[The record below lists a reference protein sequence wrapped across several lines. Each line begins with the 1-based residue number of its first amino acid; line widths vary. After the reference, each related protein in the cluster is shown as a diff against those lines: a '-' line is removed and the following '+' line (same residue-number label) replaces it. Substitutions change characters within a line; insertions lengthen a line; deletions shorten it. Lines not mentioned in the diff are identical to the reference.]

1 MTFRRRTPI
10 TALDLDPT
18 DLPDPSAS
26 SKGGVKWTDFMQS
39 VRGLPNLYKKIAT
52 INGGTAARVRW
63 LCLGDS
69 YAQKLFAPAST
80 VLYPMLGGDAGA
92 FFSGSVNGTTING
105 TTGTVTAQTAAFD
118 AWPSGLVDSFATGAT
133 RTYGRG
139 GSTTMCDTIKV
150 YYVKEPSA
158 GTFKLQVDGADAA
171 GFTNVSASGTLGQLG
186 IATVSVA
193 RAAHNLTIVNLTGTV
208 RIIGVGFEDSTVSGL
223 VVINVAQGGI
233 PMGGQSNSM
242 TGQAAAL
249 ANFQAFLADLTPDV
263 MITENKENESYFAA
277 ALATLFATTAAGA
290 PNMDVIGVG
299 SPPLANLDSGQVLQN
314 AQLKA
319 ACEAAGYI
327 YWDSYLPFGSYAK
340 MAALGLEGDGVHV
353 STTADQYR
361 AMLMLRDL
369 GVLDLYGRNPYQRQ
383 KLQSLEIGRALDTG
397 TTPTAKIGTDS
408 TFALD
413 LNVDVVRSFVVR
425 DKTGATVLLSIDTVT
440 TANSFVPQ
448 KIRIGSSSNSCL
460 NGDSASFMTVRRGD
474 STGNKAHF
482 GARCFVSEI
491 TTLNNQ
497 SGTVS
502 LDLAVAAVQVVNLTG
517 NVTSLAFANS
527 VTQGE
532 DIEVHFVQDA
542 TGSRTLSGISG
553 SIKLAGGSLT
563 LTTTA
568 SKRDIIRFRSIGGSY
583 YETSRSMNV
592 G

>member
-1 MTFRRRTPI
+1 MTFRRTTPI

-18 DLPDPSAS
+18 DLPDASAS
-26 SKGGVKWTDFMQS
+26 SKGGVKQTDFLQS
-39 VRGLPNLYKKIAT
+39 VKGLPNLYKKIAT

-69 YAQKLFAPAST
+69 YAQKLFSPASD
-80 VLYPMLGGDAGA
+80 VLYSMLGGDAGG
-92 FFSGSVNGTTING
+92 FFTASVGGISVNA
-105 TTGTVTAQTAAFD
+105 TTGTVTGQTAAFD
-118 AWPSGLVDSFATGAT
+118 AWPSRLAESFATGAT

-139 GSTTMCDTIKV
+139 GSTTTCDTIKV

-186 IATVSVA
+186 IATITTT
-193 RAAHNLTIVNLTGTV
+193 RATHNLTIVNLTGTV

-223 VVINVAQGGI
+223 VVINVSQGGI
-233 PMGGQSNSM
+233 PMGGQTNSM
-242 TGQAAAL
+242 TGQATSL

-263 MITENKENESYFAA
+263 MITENKEASSYYAT
-277 ALATLFATTAAGA
+277 ALSTLFAITAAGA

-299 SPPLANLDSGQVLQN
+299 SPPLAANDSDQVIQN

-327 YWDSYLPFGSYAK
+327 YWDSYLPFKSYAK

-361 AMLMLRDL
+361 ALLMLRDL
-369 GVLDLYGRNPYQRQ
+369 GILNFYGRNPHQRL
-383 KLQSLEIGRALDTG
+383 KLLQLIIGQPKE
-397 TTPTAKIGTDS
+397 TTPAAVVGTDA
-408 TFALD
+408 FNLD
-413 LNVDVVRSFVVR
+413 LLIDLGRSLKLRNASGTEFASF
-425 DKTGATVLLSIDTVT
+425 DPGA
-440 TANSFVPQ
+440 AACYVPQ
-448 KIRIGSSSNSCL
+448 KVRIGSATGPSWNAENQGHVTL
-460 NGDSASFMTVRRGD
+460 RRGD
-474 STGNKAHF
+474 TTGSYAHLQ
-482 GARCFVSEI
+482 ARCFVAQI

-497 SGTVS
+497 SGTVT
-502 LDLAVAAVQVVNLTG
+502 LDLVTGSVFVVNLTG
-517 NVTSLAFANS
+517 NVTSLAFSNA
-527 VTQGE
+527 VTAGE

-542 TGSRTLSGISG
+542 TGSRTLAGISG
-553 SIKLAGGSLT
+553 SIKLSGGALT

-568 SKRDIIRFRSIGGSY
+568 SKRDILRFRLSGGNY
-583 YETSRSMNV
+583 WETSRSMNV